1 MTNDCSPFF
10 VTICTFS
17 LCFLIQYK
25 VLNRIENS
33 FNSFVE
39 MTSSKPRRDI
49 VAVSHGQFIRM
60 MLAVALDM
68 PLFQAFT
75 TIQQKNACI
84 NILDISYTEKVTRRA
99 KNCNL
104 FGGPLL
110 SRITDDNLTIVLPKI
125 SVVCIGETRHLQGLE
140 VKEEFSK
147 TSSEN

>member
-1 MTNDCSPFF
+1 M
-10 VTICTFS
+10 
-17 LCFLIQYK
+17 
-25 VLNRIENS
+25 
-33 FNSFVE
+33 
-39 MTSSKPRRDI
+39 
-49 VAVSHGQFIRM
+49 AVSHGQFIRM